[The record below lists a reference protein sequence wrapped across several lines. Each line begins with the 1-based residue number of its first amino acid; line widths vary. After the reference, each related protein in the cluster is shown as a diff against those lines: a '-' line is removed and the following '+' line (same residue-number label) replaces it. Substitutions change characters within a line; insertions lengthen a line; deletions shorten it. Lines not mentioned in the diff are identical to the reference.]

1 MVIKEHFDKLRQG
14 AKVWNKW
21 REENPEVQ
29 LDFRGADLSRKSFS
43 GVHVRAARSGL
54 SLPTGPFPLIG
65 ANLSK
70 ADLRGVNLRGAD
82 LTETDLRGADLAGAQ
97 LCYAHLVG
105 TKLENANL
113 TGCLIYGI
121 STWGLKLEGANQ
133 SNLIITPP
141 GEPVITV
148 DNLEVAQFIYLLLEN
163 KKIRDVIDT
172 LSTKVVLIL
181 GRFTEERKAVLD
193 EIRDELR
200 YYDYSPVLFD
210 FEEPL
215 NRNKTETISTLAH
228 MASFIIAD
236 LTDARSIPQELQS
249 IIPHLPSVPVQPLL
263 QDSAEEYGMFDVF
276 KSYPWVLEIHRYQ
289 DVDDLLKSF
298 GEVIVN
304 VKKTKAEQLENR

>member
-1 MVIKEHFDKLRQG
+1 MAIEEHFDKLRQG

-21 REENPEVQ
+21 RGENPDVQ
-29 LDFRGADLSRKSFS
+29 PDFRGANLSRKSFS
-43 GVHVRAARSGL
+43 DVHARAAVLGL
-54 SLPTGPFPLIG
+54 GLCLPTGPFPLIG

-70 ADLRGVNLRGAD
+70 ADLRGANLGGAD

-113 TGCLIYGI
+113 TGCRIYGI

-148 DNLEVAQFIYLLLEN
+148 DNLEVAQLIYLLLEN

-172 LSTKVVLIL
+172 IATKVVLIL

-193 EIRDELR
+193 GIRERLR
-200 YYDYSPVLFD
+200 YHDYSPVLFD

-215 NRNKTETISTLAH
+215 SRNKTETISTLAH

-236 LTDARSIPQELQS
+236 ITDAKSIPQELQS
-249 IIPHLPSVPVQPLL
+249 IIPNLPSVPVQPLL
-263 QDSAEEYGMFDVF
+263 QASAEEYGMFDGY
-276 KSYPWVLEIHRYQ
+276 KHYPWVIEIHRYQ
-289 DVDDLLKSF
+289 DIDDLLKSL

-304 VKKTKAEQLENR
+304 VKKRRQSN

>member
-1 MVIKEHFDKLRQG
+1 MAIEEHFDKLRQG

-21 REENPEVQ
+21 REENPDVQ
-29 LDFRGADLSRKSFS
+29 LDFRGANLSRKSFS
-43 GVHVRAARSGL
+43 DVHVRAARLGL

-70 ADLRGVNLRGAD
+70 ADLRGANLRGAD

-113 TGCLIYGI
+113 TGCRIYGI

-172 LSTKVVLIL
+172 IATKVVLIL
-181 GRFTEERKAVLD
+181 GRFTDERKAVLD
-193 EIRDELR
+193 GIREELR

-215 NRNKTETISTLAH
+215 SRNKTETISTLAH

-236 LTDARSIPQELQS
+236 ITDAKSIPQELQS
-249 IIPHLPSVPVQPLL
+249 IIPNLPSVPVQPLL
-263 QDSAEEYGMFDVF
+263 QASAEEYGMFDDY
-276 KSYPWVLEIHRYQ
+276 KRYPWVLEIHRYQ
-289 DVDDLLKSF
+289 AIDDLLKSL

-304 VKKTKAEQLENR
+304 VKKRRQSN

>member
-1 MVIKEHFDKLRQG
+1 MAIEEHFDKLRQG

-29 LDFRGADLSRKSFS
+29 LDFRGANLSRKSFS
-43 GVHVRAARSGL
+43 DVHARAARLGR

-70 ADLRGVNLRGAD
+70 ADLRGANLRGAD
-82 LTETDLRGADLAGAQ
+82 LTETDLREADLAGAQ

-113 TGCLIYGI
+113 TGCRIYGI
-121 STWGLKLEGANQ
+121 STWGLKLERANQ
-133 SNLIITPP
+133 LNLIITPP

-172 LSTKVVLIL
+172 IATKVVLIL
-181 GRFTEERKAVLD
+181 GRFTEERKAILD
-193 EIRDELR
+193 GIREGLR

-215 NRNKTETISTLAH
+215 SRNKTETISTLAH

-236 LTDARSIPQELQS
+236 ITDARSIPQELQS
-249 IIPHLPSVPVQPLL
+249 IIPNLPSVPVQPLL
-263 QDSAEEYGMFDVF
+263 QASSEEYGMFDDY
-276 KSYPWVLEIHRYQ
+276 KCYPWVLEIHRYQ
-289 DVDDLLKSF
+289 DIDDLRKSL

-304 VKKTKAEQLENR
+304 VKKRRQSN

>member
-1 MVIKEHFDKLRQG
+1 MAIEEHFDKLRQG

-29 LDFRGADLSRKSFS
+29 LDFRGANLSRKSFS
-43 GVHVRAARSGL
+43 DVHARAAILGL
-54 SLPTGPFPLIG
+54 SLPTGLFPLIG

-70 ADLRGVNLRGAD
+70 TDLREANLRGAD

-113 TGCLIYGI
+113 IGCRIYGI

-133 SNLIITPP
+133 SNLIITPS

-163 KKIRDVIDT
+163 EKIRDVIDT
-172 LSTKVVLIL
+172 IATKVVLIL
-181 GRFTEERKAVLD
+181 GRFTDERKAVLD
-193 EIRDELR
+193 EIREKLR

-215 NRNKTETISTLAH
+215 SRNKTETILTLAN

-236 LTDARSIPQELQS
+236 ITDARSIAQELHS
-249 IIPHLPSVPVQPLL
+249 IIPNLPSVPVQPLL
-263 QDSAEEYGMFDVF
+263 QASSEEYGMFADY
-276 KSYPWVLEIHRYQ
+276 KDYPWVLEIHRYQ
-289 DVDDLLKSF
+289 DIDDLLKSL
-298 GEVIVN
+298 GEVILN
-304 VKKTKAEQLENR
+304 VEKRRQSD

>member
-21 REENPEVQ
+21 REETPDVQ
-29 LDFRGADLSRKSFS
+29 PDFRGANLSRKSFS
-43 GVHVRAARSGL
+43 DVHTRAARSGL

-70 ADLRGVNLRGAD
+70 ADLRGANLRGAD
-82 LTETDLRGADLAGAQ
+82 LTETDLSGAKLAGAQ

-113 TGCLIYGI
+113 AGCSIYGI
-121 STWGLKLEGANQ
+121 STWGLKLEGAIQ
-133 SNLIITPP
+133 LDLIITPP
-141 GEPVITV
+141 GEPVITA

-181 GRFTEERKAVLD
+181 GRFKEDRKAVLYM
-193 EIRDELR
+193 IREELR
-200 YYDYSPVLFD
+200 YYDYAPVLFD

-215 NRNKTETISTLAH
+215 GRNKTETISTLAH
-228 MASFIIAD
+228 MASFVIAD
-236 LTDARSIPQELQS
+236 ITNARSIPQELRS
-249 IIPHLPSVPVQPLL
+249 IIPNLPSVPVQPLL
-263 QDSAEEYGMFDVF
+263 QASAKVYGMFDDF

-289 DVDDLLKSF
+289 DIDDLRKSL
-298 GEVIVN
+298 GEVIDN
-304 VKKTKAEQLENR
+304 VEKWKAEQLENR